1 MKAIVL
7 HRIKEPLTVEDVE
20 LDELTAGEVRVRM
33 VASGV
38 CHSCLH
44 AADGSWGADF
54 PLPMVLGD
62 EGAGIVEAVGPGVL
76 RLKPGDHVIL
86 SWAPACGTC
95 RSCARGRS
103 VLCEAA
109 LQFGYGITGSARMH
123 LNGADVYHYGPSTY
137 ASTVLVPER
146 CAVKIRDDMP
156 LEKAA
161 LIGCSV
167 MTGVGSVINSAAA
180 RPGDSV
186 AVFGC
191 GGIGLNAIQGG
202 RLVSAS
208 PLIAVDTLDNKLEMA
223 RSFGATHVLNPTRDD
238 VPPEIKRLTGRGVN
252 HAVVSVGSTQVAQ
265 QAWDSL
271 APGGTCVMVGLP
283 PVTERISIDPRTL
296 IGSERRLIGSSYG
309 SARVFDDFPRMVDL
323 YLDGKLRIDELIT
336 RRYGIGEANEA
347 FQALANGQNARG
359 LIVF

>member
-1 MKAIVL
+1 MKAIVM

-20 LDELTAGEVRVRM
+20 LEELTAGEVRVRM

-44 AADGSWGADF
+44 AADGSWGPGI
-54 PLPMVLGD
+54 PLPIVLGD
-62 EGAGIVEAVGPGVL
+62 EGAGVVEAVGPGVL
-76 RLKPGDHVIL
+76 RLSPGDHVIL
-86 SWAPACGTC
+86 SWAPACGQC

-103 VLCEAA
+103 VLCESG
-109 LQFGYGITGSARMH
+109 LKFGYGITGGVRMH
-123 LNGADVYHYGPSTY
+123 MNGQDVHHYGPATY
-137 ASTVLVPER
+137 ASSVLIPER

-156 LEKAA
+156 LDKAA

-167 MTGVGSVINSAAA
+167 MTGVGSVINSAGA

-191 GGIGLNAIQGG
+191 GGIGLNAVQGG

-208 PLIAVDTLDNKLEMA
+208 PLIAVDTLDSKLELA
-223 RSFGATHVLNPTRDD
+223 RSFGASHTLNPTRDD
-238 VPPEIKRLTGRGVN
+238 VPNEIRRITGRGVN
-252 HAVVSVGSTQVAQ
+252 HAIISVGSTRVAE
-265 QAWDSL
+265 QAWESL

-283 PVTERISIDPRTL
+283 PHDERITIDPRTL
-296 IGSERRLIGSSYG
+296 VGSERRLIGASYG

-323 YLDGKLRIDELIT
+323 YLAGQLRIDELIT
-336 RRYGIGEANEA
+336 RRYGIDEANEA
-347 FQALANGQNARG
+347 FQALAAGQNARG

>member
-1 MKAIVL
+1 MKAIVM
-7 HRIKEPLTVEDVE
+7 HQINEPLTVEDVE
-20 LDELTAGEVRVRM
+20 LEEPTTGEVRVRM
-33 VASGV
+33 TASGV

-44 AADGSWGADF
+44 AFDGSWGPGI
-54 PLPMVLGD
+54 PLPIVLGD
-62 EGAGIVEAVGPGVL
+62 EGSGVVEAVGPGVL
-76 RLKPGDHVIL
+76 RLSPGDHVIL
-86 SWAPACGTC
+86 SWAPACGQC

-109 LQFGYGITGSARMH
+109 LKFGYGITGAVRMH
-123 LNGADVYHYGPSTY
+123 MNGHDLHHYGPATY
-137 ASTVLVPER
+137 ASTVLIPER

-208 PLIAVDTLDNKLEMA
+208 PLIAVDTLDSKLDLA
-223 RSFGATHVLNPTRDD
+223 RNLARARAQSDTRRCAERDS
-238 VPPEIKRLTGRGVN
+238 PHHRSRVN
-252 HAVVSVGSTQVAQ
+252 HAVVSVGSTAAAA

-271 APGGTCVMVGLP
+271 APGGNCVMVGLP
-283 PVTERISIDPRTL
+283 PHDARISYRPADARRAGTASARGELRLGPHL
-296 IGSERRLIGSSYG
+296 RRLSAAGRSVPGGSVTD
-309 SARVFDDFPRMVDL
+309 R
-323 YLDGKLRIDELIT
+323 
-336 RRYGIGEANEA
+336 
-347 FQALANGQNARG
+347 
-359 LIVF
+359 

>member
-1 MKAIVL
+1 MKAIVM
-7 HRIKEPLTVEDVE
+7 HQIKEPLTVEDVE
-20 LDELTAGEVRVRM
+20 LEEPTTGEVRVKM
-33 VASGV
+33 TASGV

-44 AADGSWGADF
+44 AADGSWGPGI
-54 PLPMVLGD
+54 PLPIVLGD
-62 EGAGIVEAVGPGVL
+62 EGAGVVEAVGPGVL
-76 RLKPGDHVIL
+76 RLSPGDHVIL
-86 SWAPACGTC
+86 SWAPACGHC

-109 LQFGYGITGSARMH
+109 LKFGYGITGAVRMH
-123 LNGADVYHYGPSTY
+123 MNGQDVHHYGPATY
-137 ASTVLVPER
+137 ASVVLIPER

-208 PLIAVDTLDNKLEMA
+208 PLIAVDTLDNKLDLA
-223 RSFGATHVLNPTRDD
+223 RAFGASHVLNPTRDD
-238 VPPEIKRLTGRGVN
+238 VPNEIRRITGRGVN
-252 HAVVSVGSTQVAQ
+252 HAIVSVGSTAAAE
-265 QAWDSL
+265 QAWDSV
-271 APGGTCVMVGLP
+271 APGGNCVMVGLP
-283 PVTERISIDPRTL
+283 PHDARISIDPRTL
-296 IGSERRLIGSSYG
+296 VGPERRLIGASYG

-323 YLDGKLRIDELIT
+323 YLAGQLKIDELIT
-336 RRYGIGEANEA
+336 RRYGIEEANEA
-347 FQALANGQNARG
+347 FQALASGQNARG
-359 LIVF
+359 RIGF